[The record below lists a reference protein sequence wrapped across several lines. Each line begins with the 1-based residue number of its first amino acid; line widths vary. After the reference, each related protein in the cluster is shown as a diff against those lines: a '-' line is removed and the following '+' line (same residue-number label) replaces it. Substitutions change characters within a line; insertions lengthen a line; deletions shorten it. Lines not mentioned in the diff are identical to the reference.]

1 MKFTLALLVALLLPA
16 PSALAAARLP
26 FTSSFETGDF
36 SEWQGGRDA
45 TLTVSSLSASA
56 GTRAARAVMT
66 LGQPTDNY
74 KDYYFGDHPTVN
86 GEPVTDIGLWLRF
99 DSQFE
104 QGFVFGSGLTHKI
117 ALINFC
123 DANGR
128 RRYQILINVWIPTG
142 RYFIEHLRW
151 NADGSFSTSF
161 AGLSQ
166 NVGTPVLAR
175 LGEWDRLKLY
185 IRPNTPGSANGIVRL
200 WVNGQLKTEYTNVP
214 MREATTFNPNKLI
227 LSNYVTSTQTAGVQ
241 WWDNFYLGETDPDVA
256 QYNPAPSA
264 PRLHP

>member
-1 MKFTLALLVALLLPA
+1 MKSTLALLVILLMPA
-16 PSALAAARLP
+16 PWALATERLP

-45 TLTVSSLSASA
+45 TLTVSSLKASA

-66 LGQPTDNY
+66 LGQTTDNY
-74 KDYYFGDHPTVN
+74 KDFYFGDHPTVN
-86 GEPVTDIGLWLRF
+86 GEPVSDNGLWLRF

-104 QGFVFGSGLTHKI
+104 EGFVFGSSLLHKI

-161 AGLSQ
+161 PGLSQ
-166 NVGTPVLAR
+166 NVGTAVPVR

-185 IRPNTPGSANGIVRL
+185 IRPNTPGSANGSVRL

-214 MREATTFNPNKLI
+214 MREATSFNPNKLI
-227 LSNYVTSTQTAGVQ
+227 LSNYTAVAFTNGVQ
-241 WWDNFYLGETDPDVA
+241 WWDNFYLGDTDPDVV
-256 QYNPAPSA
+256 NPAPKA